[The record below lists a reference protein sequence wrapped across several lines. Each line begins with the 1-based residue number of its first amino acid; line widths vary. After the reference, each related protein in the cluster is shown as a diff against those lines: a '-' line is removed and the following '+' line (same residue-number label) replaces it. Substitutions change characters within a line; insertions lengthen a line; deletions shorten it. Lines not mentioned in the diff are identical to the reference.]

1 MAESS
6 DDTVV
11 IRSAEEVNDPLS
23 RPQNREMLTWRFRM
37 ENTRDVSWASSSAF
51 VVDAAKINLPSGKKS
66 TAVSAYPVESIGDN
80 GWERSTE
87 YTKASVEYYS
97 EDWFEYPYP
106 YAINVASNVLGIEY
120 PGISF
125 CSFQSKGSRLWGVT
139 DHEIGHNWF
148 PMIVGTC
155 LLYTSDAADE

>member
-1 MAESS
+1 
-6 DDTVV
+6 
-11 IRSAEEVNDPLS
+11 
-23 RPQNREMLTWRFRM
+23 M

-125 CSFQSKGSRLWGVT
+125 CSFRSKGSRLWG
-139 DHEIGHNWF
+139 GNR
-148 PMIVGTC
+148 
-155 LLYTSDAADE
+155 S

>member
-1 MAESS
+1 MI
-6 DDTVV
+6 

-23 RPQNREMLTWRFRM
+23 RPQNKEMLTWRFKM

-97 EDWFEYPYP
+97 EDWF
-106 YAINVASNVLGIEY
+106 
-120 PGISF
+120 
-125 CSFQSKGSRLWGVT
+125 
-139 DHEIGHNWF
+139 
-148 PMIVGTC
+148 
-155 LLYTSDAADE
+155 